1 MYDSDYD
8 PDGSYSYRERRF
20 KWLAY
25 VLAFGG
31 GVVIGA
37 LVFGRGCPAPEEKP
51 KAETVAVAETAAETP
66 AAPEPEP
73 ATPETAATAEEDAI
87 VFEEPNELPP
97 PKITPAKPPAAE
109 KPPRKPREVAPRPTG
124 QGLKP
129 PEINRVI
136 TKRLSGI
143 QSEFNVILKNNPN
156 LRGGK
161 IAVRFTISSRGAV
174 TSAEVVEDTIGNAE
188 LRAGVLRRVRS
199 WNFPASGGESTVI
212 YPFVF
217 VASGA

>member
-1 MYDSDYD
+1 MYDSKYD
-8 PDGSYSYRERRF
+8 PDGNYTYRERRF
-20 KWLAY
+20 KWLGYAAVFAAG
-25 VLAFGG
+25 VL
-31 GVVIGA
+31 IGA
-37 LVFGRGCPAPEEKP
+37 LVFGRGCPGAPEKETVP
-51 KAETVAVAETAAETP
+51 ETVAVAEATAEVPAE
-66 AAPEPEP
+66 PEPP
-73 ATPETAATAEEDAI
+73 ATPETVATAEEEAI
-87 VFEEPNELPP
+87 VFEEPRDLPP
-97 PKITPAKPPAAE
+97 PTITPARPPAPE
-109 KPPRKPREVAPRPTG
+109 KPPSKPREVTPRPTG

-161 IAVRFTISSRGAV
+161 ISVRFTISSRGAV

-217 VASGA
+217 VASGM

>member
-8 PDGSYSYRERRF
+8 PDGSYAYRERRF
-20 KWLAY
+20 KWLGY
-25 VLAFGG
+25 VAAFVGG
-31 GVVIGA
+31 AVIGA
-37 LVFGRGCPAPEEKP
+37 LVFGRGCPGPTEKP
-51 KAETVAVAETAAETP
+51 EAETVAVAETAAEVP
-66 AAPEPEP
+66 AAPEP
-73 ATPETAATAEEDAI
+73 ATAATAATAEEDAI
-87 VFEEPNELPP
+87 VFEEPRDLPP
-97 PKITPAKPPAAE
+97 PTITPARPPAAE
-109 KPPRKPREVAPRPTG
+109 KPPSKPREVTPRPTG

-161 IAVRFTISSRGAV
+161 ISVRFTISSRGAV

>member
-1 MYDSDYD
+1 MYGNDYD
-8 PDGSYSYRERRF
+8 PDGGYTYRERRF
-20 KWLAY
+20 NWLGY

-31 GVVIGA
+31 GAVVGA

-51 KAETVAVAETAAETP
+51 EAATVAVAETAAETP
-66 AAPEPEP
+66 AAPETP
-73 ATPETAATAEEDAI
+73 ATPETAATAAEGAI
-87 VFEEPNELPP
+87 VFEEPRDLPP
-97 PKITPAKPPAAE
+97 PTITPARPPA
-109 KPPRKPREVAPRPTG
+109 PPATPPSKPREVTPRPTG
-124 QGLKP
+124 QGLQP
-129 PEINRVI
+129 AEINRVI
-136 TKRLSGI
+136 TGRLSGI

-161 IAVRFTISSRGAV
+161 VAVRFTISSRGAV

-188 LRAGVLRRVRS
+188 LRAGVLRRVQS
-199 WNFPASGGESTVI
+199 WKFPAAGGEVTVI